1 MKVFKFGGASIKDAN
16 SIRNMTDIVGG
27 YPDDSLVIV
36 VSAMG
41 KTTNKLEQ
49 IFFKKLKNEDFGADL
64 DELKKYHYMIIQDL
78 FKEPS
83 DIDLKPVNE
92 LFANLESMLA
102 SQVKN
107 RNGAQLYDAVVSYGE
122 LLSSTIIGL
131 YMQGNR
137 MKISWIDARNLIK
150 TDQTYREGKINWEIT
165 ESLIKQTI
173 REKLSESNFITQ
185 GFIGSTKDGHTTTL
199 GREGS
204 DFTAAIFGA
213 SLDAESVTIWKDVP
227 GILNADPKR
236 FEQTQLYSNLS
247 YQEAAEMT
255 YYGASVIHPKTIKP
269 LANKNISLLVRSFEN
284 PLLEGTEINKG
295 DFHDL
300 PPTYVVKDKQCL
312 VSFGVKDLTFINE
325 KNLSIIF
332 HILDKLN
339 IKINMMQNSAISL
352 TVCFDFREDKVSKL
366 LDTLK
371 NDFKILYNQ
380 DLQLITIKNYTQD
393 AINRVSANRDI
404 LVEQRT
410 RHTYQIVVK

>member
-1 MKVFKFGGASIKDAN
+1 
-16 SIRNMTDIVGG
+16 
-27 YPDDSLVIV
+27 
-36 VSAMG
+36 
-41 KTTNKLEQ
+41 
-49 IFFKKLKNEDFGADL
+49 
-64 DELKKYHYMIIQDL
+64 L
-78 FKEPS
+78 F
-83 DIDLKPVNE
+83 DDLKSILGSN
-92 LFANLESMLA
+92 
-102 SQVKN
+102 VKN
-107 RNGAQLYDAVVSYGE
+107 RNGAQLYDAVVSFGE

-131 YMQGNR
+131 YMQDRG

-150 TDQTYREGKINWEIT
+150 TDQNYREGKIDWQIT
-165 ESLIKQTI
+165 GSLIKQSLTD
-173 REKLSESNFITQ
+173 KLSEFNFITQ

-236 FEQTQLYSNLS
+236 FEETQLYSNLS

-269 LANKNISLLVRSFEN
+269 LANKNISLLVKSFEN
-284 PLLEGTEINKG
+284 PTLEGTVINK
-295 DFHDL
+295 DDILDL
-300 PPTYVVKDKQCL
+300 LPTYVIKDKQCL

-339 IKINMMQNSAISL
+339 IKINMMQNSAVSL

-393 AINRVSANRDI
+393 AINRVLANRDI

>member
-1 MKVFKFGGASIKDAN
+1 MKVFKFGGASIKNAS
-16 SIRNMTDIVGG
+16 SIKNMSDIVAE

-41 KTTNKLEQ
+41 KTTNRLEE
-49 IFFKKLKNEDFGADL
+49 IFFKKLKGEEFRTDL
-64 DELKKYHYMIIQDL
+64 NNLKQYHYKIILDL
-78 FKEPS
+78 FNGQMNTELSTVDKLFTELDSILDS
-83 DIDLKPVNE
+83 D
-92 LFANLESMLA
+92 
-102 SQVKN
+102 VKN
-107 RNGAQLYDAVVSYGE
+107 RNGAQLYDSVVSYGE

-131 YMQGNR
+131 FLQDKRIN
-137 MKISWIDARNLIK
+137 ISWIDARELVK
-150 TDQTYREGKINWEIT
+150 TDKTYREGKIDWEIT
-165 ESLIKQTI
+165 EKLIKGAITN
-173 REKLSESNFITQ
+173 KLSESNFITQ
-185 GFIGSTKDGHTTTL
+185 GFIGSTSDGHTTTL

-236 FEQTQLYSNLS
+236 FDKTQLYTNLS

-269 LANKNISLLVRSFEN
+269 LANKNISLLVKSFEN
-284 PLLEGTEINKG
+284 PSMEGTEINKG
-295 DFHDL
+295 DIHDL
-300 PPTYVVKDKQCL
+300 PPTYVIKDKQCL

-339 IKINMMQNSAISL
+339 IKINMMQNSAVSL
-352 TVCFDFREDKVSKL
+352 TVCFDYREDKVSKL
-366 LDTLK
+366 LKTLE

-393 AINRVSANRDI
+393 SVNSVSANRDI

-410 RHTYQIVVK
+410 RNTYQIVVK

>member
-16 SIRNMTDIVGG
+16 SIKNMTDIVAE
-27 YPDDSLVIV
+27 YPGDSIVIV

-41 KTTNKLEQ
+41 KTTNHLEE
-49 IFFKKLKNEDFGADL
+49 IFFKKLKGEDFGADL
-64 DELKKYHYMIIQDL
+64 EKLTQYHYMITRDL
-78 FKEPS
+78 FNGKMDVE
-83 DIDLKPVNE
+83 LNPVKE
-92 LFANLESMLA
+92 LFAELDSILGSN
-102 SQVKN
+102 VKN
-107 RNGAQLYDAVVSYGE
+107 RNGAQLYDAVVSFGE

-131 YMQGNR
+131 YMQGNG
-137 MKISWIDARNLIK
+137 MKINWIDARKLIK
-150 TDQTYREGKINWEIT
+150 TDQTYREGKIEWEIT
-165 ESLIKQTI
+165 DSLVKSALK
-173 REKLSESNFITQ
+173 EKLSETNFITQ
-185 GFIGSTKDGHTTTL
+185 GFIGSTKDGNTTTL

-213 SLDAESVTIWKDVP
+213 CLNAESVTIWKDVP

-236 FEQTQLYSNLS
+236 FDKTQLYSNLS

-269 LANKNISLLVRSFEN
+269 LANKNISLLVKSFEN
-284 PLLEGTEINKG
+284 PSLEGTEINKG
-295 DFHDL
+295 DAHDL
-300 PPTYVVKDKQCL
+300 PPTYVIKDKQCL

-339 IKINMMQNSAISL
+339 IKINMMQNSAVSL
-352 TVCFDFREDKVSKL
+352 TICFDYREDKVSNL
-366 LDTLK
+366 LNTLE

-393 AINRVSANRDI
+393 AVNIVAANRNI

>member
-16 SIRNMTDIVGG
+16 SIRNMTDIVAE
-27 YPDDSLVIV
+27 YPDDALVIV
-36 VSAMG
+36 VSAIG

-49 IFFKKLKNEDFGADL
+49 IFFKKLKDEDFSSDL
-64 DELKKYHYMIIQDL
+64 DELTEYHSIIIQDL
-78 FKEPS
+78 FKEPI

-92 LFANLESMLA
+92 LFTDLKSILA
-102 SQVKN
+102 SNVKN
-107 RNGAQLYDAVVSYGE
+107 RNGAQLYDTIVSFGE

-131 YMQGNR
+131 YMQGNG
-137 MKISWIDARNLIK
+137 MKINWVDARSLIK
-150 TDQTYREGKINWEIT
+150 TDPTYREGKIDWEIT
-165 ESLIKQTI
+165 ESLIKETLT
-173 REKLSESNFITQ
+173 EKLSESNFITQ

-236 FEQTQLYSNLS
+236 FEKTQLYSNLS

-269 LANKNISLLVRSFEN
+269 LANKNISLLVRSFKS
-284 PLLEGTEINKG
+284 PSMKGTEISKG
-295 DFHDL
+295 DIHDL

-339 IKINMMQNSAISL
+339 IKINMMQNSAVSL
-352 TVCFDFREDKVSKL
+352 TVCIDYREDKVNKL
-366 LDTLK
+366 LQTLE

-380 DLQLITIKNYTQD
+380 DLQLITIKNYTQE
-393 AINRVSANRDI
+393 AVNRVSANRDI